1 MSGKEN
7 VWEKLT
13 WCWKIWLGGRSGWKM
28 GSELEIGK
36 TNIEDVASAS
46 AHTFTHWG
54 VKCGGEEGE
63 AKAAL

>member
-13 WCWKIWLGGRSGWKM
+13 WCWRIWLGGRPGWKM

-36 TNIEDVASAS
+36 TNVEDDD
-46 AHTFTHWG
+46 G
-54 VKCGGEEGE
+54 
-63 AKAAL
+63 